1 MVLCCIPRL
10 IVTYCYVIL
19 VLIGAMSGTQW
30 GSWHPTNMTY
40 GRWIWRCSKRTKCRG
55 HQQAGKTTNTV
66 SLRFAPRPRTE
77 STWVFF
83 HPIRSLQR
91 RSGGASGRLP
101 QRPKGGLWRTGWWG
115 CGSQH
120 GLIEDTWFGR
130 KLWLDLHV
138 HESMFVFKFQHG
150 TLFYTGTHVPLPMNP
165 RNVNYI
171 YLVFLPQIC
180 QYIYDTL
187 GETTKHIQTY
197 TCIDYYRCVCMRVCL
212 HACNVNGM
220 QAYTELNMHSI
231 TYIQSRPNWCC
242 IEGHAVEDP
251 PHTATREQPA
261 GAAALLPLKLVS
273 WDRMDHD
280 QRMTGWRRIQISL
293 FFFQM
298 EIGSKGCFLYFS
310 FPPIQFPSI
319 RSCSL
324 LESSEINESSIA
336 FSGLLAD
343 ILIVV
348 GCAIP
353 IIW

>member
-1 MVLCCIPRL
+1 M
-10 IVTYCYVIL
+10 
-19 VLIGAMSGTQW
+19 
-30 GSWHPTNMTY
+30 
-40 GRWIWRCSKRTKCRG
+40 
-55 HQQAGKTTNTV
+55 
-66 SLRFAPRPRTE
+66 
-77 STWVFF
+77 
-83 HPIRSLQR
+83 
-91 RSGGASGRLP
+91 
-101 QRPKGGLWRTGWWG
+101 
-115 CGSQH
+115 
-120 GLIEDTWFGR
+120 
-130 KLWLDLHV
+130 
-138 HESMFVFKFQHG
+138 FKFQHG

-280 QRMTGWRRIQISL
+280 QRMTG
-293 FFFQM
+293 
-298 EIGSKGCFLYFS
+298 
-310 FPPIQFPSI
+310 
-319 RSCSL
+319 
-324 LESSEINESSIA
+324 
-336 FSGLLAD
+336 
-343 ILIVV
+343 
-348 GCAIP
+348 
-353 IIW
+353 